1 MDHKRLK
8 VLLAVVATLLV
19 FSPGYA
25 AELRSQAQPAAPRP
39 LVTPVRPVTL
49 PKAAGQQARY
59 QLRISRLF
67 LKDNS
72 LQVGIVNLGPE
83 PLPTAGFA
91 QTRLQVSYPGMVRSW
106 TLGQFD
112 PTRRQLARPGQEM
125 LVDTGLVL
133 DRTQRVH
140 ASLDA
145 FPGAVLDMTLTPRG
159 ASPPAT
165 VSSLQQRA
173 INPQPEPPG
182 RLGRSI
188 VVPATAGSIP
198 GAAGISGDPKPSVAL
213 ATYARMHSREWSGID
228 FIGTPLAPIR
238 HSRELFGIDFI
249 GAPLTPVRHSRVVA
263 DVDFTGTAVET
274 GSLLDVSAGSGVFVQ
289 RLAPTTSLQASPGA
303 VRSRTF
309 TGVNFTG
316 FAAADK
322 MHSRAFFGVDF
333 QGTHT
338 LPPVHSRSITEVNFI
353 GIPD

>member
-8 VLLAVVATLLV
+8 VLLAVVATLLAL
-19 FSPGYA
+19 SPGYA
-25 AELRSQAQPAAPRP
+25 VEPRSQGQPTVPRP

-49 PKAAGQQARY
+49 PKAAGQQARC

-67 LKDNS
+67 LKGNS

-83 PLPTAGFA
+83 PLPTAGCA
-91 QTRLQVSYPGMVRSW
+91 QTRLQVSYPGMARSW

-112 PTRRQLARPGQEM
+112 PTRRQLARSGQEM

-133 DRTQRVH
+133 NRTQRVR

-145 FPGAVLDMTLTPRG
+145 FPGAVLEMTLIPRG
-159 ASPPAT
+159 TSPPAAVAR
-165 VSSLQQRA
+165 VSSRQQRA
-173 INPQPEPPG
+173 INPRPEPPG
-182 RLGRSI
+182 
-188 VVPATAGSIP
+188 VVRP
-198 GAAGISGDPKPSVAL
+198 AGISGDSKPSVAL

-249 GAPLTPVRHSRVVA
+249 GVPLTPVRHSRVVA

-274 GSLLDVSAGSGVFVQ
+274 GSLPDVSAGSGVFVQ
-289 RLAPTTSLQASPGA
+289 RLAPTTSLQTSSGA

-316 FAAADK
+316 FGAADK
-322 MHSRAFFGVDF
+322 MHSRAFLGVDF
-333 QGTHT
+333 QGTRT
-338 LPPVHSRSITEVNFI
+338 IPPVHSRSITEVNFI